1 MLVEV
6 NIVLRHNVV
15 EPLQRLFDFN
25 QLKDF
30 QIVLGDFTSKCI
42 GADIDYVHI
51 GVFETE
57 HPCDLRV
64 LPLFVLV
71 QTESLTFRNRVTIDV
86 DFDSALRLDLR
97 PAIFEFRL
105 HFSPHLKRLLA

>member
-1 MLVEV
+1 
-6 NIVLRHNVV
+6 
-15 EPLQRLFDFN
+15 
-25 QLKDF
+25 
-30 QIVLGDFTSKCI
+30 
-42 GADIDYVHI
+42 
-51 GVFETE
+51 
-57 HPCDLRV
+57 LRV

-105 HFSPHLKRLLA
+105 HFSPHFKRLLA